1 MIKRPIFAIAGSF
14 VLGEVLALLNVAD
27 ISRIYGGLGAALLGC
42 SLTLGKW
49 RSRSGDSFLL
59 FLRCS
64 LGKICLFLCMAAAF
78 GMGYGRAE
86 RETARF
92 HREAE
97 GARRLADVRSLV
109 RGKVVRIRE
118 KENGTNLILEH
129 AVLAHGVSIGHG
141 NIIWNAVHL
150 SHETKMEN
158 FNYLAPGT
166 ILAGKSEI
174 GSNCFFG
181 IGSSIRGKRYIA
193 DYTVVG
199 AGAYINEKTEKCGVY
214 LPARTKLLPQK
225 KSADLPFQK

>member
-109 RGKVVRIRE
+109 RGKVVRIQE

-129 AVLAHGVSIGHG
+129 ASARTGWTEVYFRRISVFVEEGALPQIGWTVELRG
-141 NIIWNAVHL
+141 RL
-150 SHETKMEN
+150 EETERARN
-158 FNYLAPGT
+158 PG
-166 ILAGKSEI
+166 E
-174 GSNCFFG
+174 FDFG
-181 IGSSIRGKRYIA
+181 IYSRSQGY
-193 DYTVVG
+193 
-199 AGAYINEKTEKCGVY
+199 CCQVY
-214 LPARTKLLPQK
+214 VALM
-225 KSADLPFQK
+225 